1 MVLYFIAKA
10 QRPEIYQWGY
20 KMKRHSLNGIGLNRV
35 AWWNL
40 SKTTGPT
47 DKLTLKSEGFEP
59 SSDHEMSKH
68 GRILVAMSG
77 GIDSSLAA
85 VMLHDEGYEV
95 IGMTMKTW
103 DYASSGGTKKE
114 TGCCSLDSINDA
126 RNISV
131 SLGFPHYIL
140 DIRAE
145 FGDAVIDHF
154 TGEYLE
160 GRTPNP
166 CVMCNTHIK
175 WDALLR
181 RADRLDC
188 ELIATGHYANIR
200 LVTTTPVVRQ
210 SEQDHQDT
218 GEPLHGGDS
227 AGRYVISKGV
237 DTLKDQ
243 SYVLWGVSQESLRR
257 TKLPLGHLRKTEIR
271 EMATERGFIE
281 LVNKSESYEIC
292 FVPDNDYRGFL
303 KRRVPGLEA
312 EVAGGNFVM
321 EGTGKIMGKHE
332 GYPFYTIGQRKGLG
346 MAFGQP
352 MFVTEIRKETNE
364 VVLGV
369 DTDLFRDGMM
379 VGKLNLQ
386 KYDRIVGSLDTV
398 TKVRY
403 KDAGTRAMISQTRDP
418 RTGNDQMEV
427 LFEQGVSAIAPG
439 QAAVFYEGDDVVGGG
454 WITKSFRQDGV

>member
-1 MVLYFIAKA
+1 
-10 QRPEIYQWGY
+10 
-20 KMKRHSLNGIGLNRV
+20 
-35 AWWNL
+35 
-40 SKTTGPT
+40 
-47 DKLTLKSEGFEP
+47 
-59 SSDHEMSKH
+59 MSKH

-85 VMLHDEGYEV
+85 VMLHEEGYEV

-103 DYASSGGTKKE
+103 DYASSGGNKKE

-131 SLGFPHYIL
+131 QLGFPHYIL
-140 DIRAE
+140 DIREE
-145 FGDAVIDHF
+145 FGDYVIDHF

-166 CVMCNTHIK
+166 CVLCNTHIK

-188 ELIATGHYANIR
+188 EFIATGHYANMN
-200 LVTTTPVVRQ
+200 Q
-210 SEQDHQDT
+210 SPE
-218 GEPLHGGDS
+218 
-227 AGRYVISKGV
+227 GRFYVSKGV

-243 SYVLWGVSQESLRR
+243 SYVLWGVSQESLAR
-257 TKLPLGHLRKTEIR
+257 TKLPLGYLRKTEIR
-271 EMATERGFIE
+271 EMAKERGFFD

-303 KRRVPGLEA
+303 KRRVEGLE
-312 EVAGGNFVM
+312 EKVRGGNFVL
-321 EGTGKIMGKHE
+321 EDGKVVGKHE

-346 MAFGQP
+346 IALGYP
-352 MFVTEIRKETNE
+352 IYVTEIRKETNE
-364 VVLGV
+364 VVLGIEK
-369 DTDLFRDGMM
+369 DLDRQGMW

-386 KYDRIVGSLDTV
+386 KYEQIEGKMPAT

-403 KDAGTRAMISQTRDP
+403 KHEGSSSIIEQIEPDK
-418 RTGNDQMEV
+418 MEV
-427 LFEQGVSAIAPG
+427 FFHEPVSAIAPG
-439 QAAVFYEGDDVVGGG
+439 QAAVFYEGNDLIGGG
-454 WITKSFRQDGV
+454 WILKSLK